1 MYIKSVVIHGFKTF
15 ANKTHIEFG
24 RGVSS
29 VIGPNGCGK
38 SNIIDSIRWV
48 LGEQSAKSL
57 RGGEMTDVISN
68 GNRKRKPSNL
78 CDVTIV
84 LDNEDK
90 ALAIDNVEVAIRRK
104 LFRSGESEYHINGE
118 PARLKDIRELFM
130 DTGIGAKTN
139 TVIEQEQL
147 TKLLQASSKE
157 RKVMIEE
164 AAGISRFRQRRQES
178 ALKLDRVKENMTR
191 LNDIVTEV
199 DKQKRSVATQAS
211 KATRYESMQ
220 KELRKTKLNV
230 AVMQLHGW
238 IGERMTIERKRDA
251 FNVIVETSKQKEGTL
266 QAELQALE
274 TKEIEIEEVMA
285 KLQEEQAGFF
295 REYAEVENAIKDN
308 RTRIEV
314 LEKDIATLEAEI
326 ERFQQELKVSKEKAE
341 GSEPQQE
348 AGSSGNSELDDL
360 DQAIHA
366 LRAKVEQLNLD
377 IQARKTALARSQN
390 WEIEMIREKSHLQNE
405 LIKVESHLEFLNR
418 RLKQVVEKETEL
430 EAKDPE
436 SESQEQVDEVVL
448 RQAKEAEAEKAEL
461 GGKIVT
467 IRHQLKEL
475 EGELRMAVS
484 LTSGKR
490 SRLSLLK
497 EMEEKFE
504 GVGAGVR
511 NILDIYVKQHPDEL
525 YPGGVHG
532 VVADL
537 ITVPEQYVDAL
548 EAALGPRMQNVV
560 FSTAQEAKD
569 AIYFLRKNNF
579 GRATMLPLDRIHPR
593 SKLEGRVLNYPGVK
607 GEAINLVAFDGQYN
621 RLFSHLLNGTL
632 VVDTMD
638 HALSISRDHKVRIVT
653 LEGDLI
659 SPEGAMTGGA
669 KGKDAGILS
678 RKAEIEDLEGSLA
691 ESESDQRSRM
701 SQHESLLNREEKTQ
715 RQLQIVDARLK
726 EMEDKLRMAQQKK
739 AVAER
744 EVLRIRQEKVITR
757 REKENLL
764 QQIADGQA
772 EVDRKKG
779 TLNALTQRPQEAAT
793 QEDKDQLEAL
803 ERDRHESQAQLQER
817 ELKKVS
823 LLERSQ
829 SAQREK
835 EYLLEKIA
843 ELEERLQRRHKII
856 SERSVELDDRRL
868 KLTKDEA
875 RFSELEHQK
884 NTQQSHFFEMKTQ
897 RDEMRARRG
906 VIQKEALENS
916 EGLRKSEHELTN
928 LAVSEERLRVKQEE
942 LFNRIHGEFHV
953 NIEDVY
959 FNMRQAEDPL
969 FAEEE
974 NFAKVIEESHQ
985 RIIELDQK
993 LSSLGNVNF
1002 EAVEELKGIEER
1014 ENELKGQMG
1023 DLTDA
1028 FKKLDTLIK
1037 ELDQKC
1043 NEMFK
1048 ETFDKVND
1056 HFTMMFRRLFSGG
1069 QGRLI
1074 MEKDVNPL
1082 EAGITISA
1090 SPPGKAPKVLSQLS
1104 GGEKVLTTIA
1114 FLFAIFLYKPSPFCI
1129 LDEIDAPLDE
1139 HNVDRLMEAIR
1150 SFTDRCQFLVV
1161 THNRRTMSLS
1171 DVIHGVTMQET
1182 GISNCMTID
1191 LNNLEFNGQEFVPIN
1206 KSTPDSSDEPVAST
1220 INNDNEESV

>member
-1 MYIKSVVIHGFKTF
+1 MYIKSVEIHGFKTF
-15 ANKTHIEFG
+15 ANKTYIEFG

-29 VIGPNGCGK
+29 IIGPNGCGK

-84 LDNEDK
+84 LDNSDK
-90 ALAIDNVEVAIRRK
+90 AFAIDHAEVAIRRK
-104 LFRSGESEYHINGE
+104 LFRNGDSEYHVNNQ

-157 RKVMIEE
+157 RRTMIEE

-191 LNDIVTEV
+191 LTDIVTEV

-211 KATRYESMQ
+211 KATRYDSMQ

-238 IGERMTIERKRDA
+238 VGERMNVERKREILDVQVKD
-251 FNVIVETSKQKEGTL
+251 FKQREFSQQEEMQGLEVKEV
-266 QAELQALE
+266 AL
-274 TKEIEIEEVMA
+274 EEVMA
-285 KLQEEQAGFF
+285 QLQEEQAGFF
-295 REYAEVENAIKDN
+295 KEYAEVENAIKDN
-308 RTRIEV
+308 RTRIDI
-314 LEKDIATLEAEI
+314 LAKDIATLEAEI
-326 ERFQQELKVSKEKAE
+326 ERFQQELKVSKEKTE
-341 GSEPQQE
+341 LTQPRESGE
-348 AGSSGNSELDDL
+348 AKNSELEDL
-360 DQAIHA
+360 ELSIHS
-366 LRAKVEQLNLD
+366 LRAKIEAMAGE
-377 IQARKTALARSQN
+377 IQVRKTALARSQN

-405 LIKVESHLEFLNR
+405 LIKVESHLEFLSR

-436 SESQEQVDEVVL
+436 SESQEQVDEEVL
-448 RQAKEAEAEKAEL
+448 RQAREAEAQKAEL
-461 GGKIVT
+461 NGRMVT

-475 EGELRMAVS
+475 ETELRMAVS

-504 GVGAGVR
+504 GIGAGVR
-511 NILDIYVKQHPDEL
+511 NVLDVYAKKFPDET

-532 VVADL
+532 LVTDL
-537 ITVPEQYVDAL
+537 ITVPENYIDAL

-560 FSTAQEAKD
+560 FTTAQEAKD

-593 SKLEGRVLNYPGVK
+593 PKLEGRVLSYPGVK
-607 GEAINLVAFDGQYN
+607 GEAINLVSFEGQYN

-638 HALSISRDHKVRIVT
+638 HALAISKDHKIRIVT

-659 SPEGAMTGGA
+659 SPEGAMTGGG
-669 KGKDAGILS
+669 KGKDTGILS

-691 ESESDQRSRM
+691 MSESDQRSRM
-701 SQHESLLNREEKTQ
+701 SQHESLLQREEKTQ
-715 RQLQIVDARLK
+715 HQLHVVDARLK

-744 EVLRIRQEKVITR
+744 EVLRIRQEKILVR
-757 REKENLL
+757 REKEQLV
-764 QQIADGQA
+764 QQMSDGQA
-772 EVDRKKG
+772 EVDRKKAS
-779 TLNALTQRPQEAAT
+779 LVALQQRPQEAAT
-793 QEDKDQLEAL
+793 PEDKQQLENL
-803 ERDRHESQAQLQER
+803 ERERNETQALLQER

-823 LLERSQ
+823 VLERSQ

-843 ELEERLQRRHKII
+843 ELEERLQRRRKII
-856 SERSVELDDRRL
+856 AERSVELDQRQVALQR
-868 KLTKDEA
+868 DEG
-875 RFSELEHQK
+875 RFSELETQK
-884 NTQQSHFFEMKTQ
+884 STKQAHFFEMKTQ
-897 RDEMRARRG
+897 RDVMRARRSAL
-906 VIQKEALENS
+906 QKEGLENS
-916 EGLRKSEHELTN
+916 EALRKAEHELTN
-928 LAVSEERLRVKQEE
+928 LAVGEERLRVKQEE
-942 LFNRIHGEFHV
+942 LFNRIHAEFHV
-953 NIEDVY
+953 NVEDIY

-974 NFAKVIEESHQ
+974 NFAKVIEESQ
-985 RIIELDQK
+985 LRIVDLDQK
-993 LSSLGNVNF
+993 LSALGNVNF
-1002 EAVEELKGIEER
+1002 EAVAELKGIEER
-1014 ENELKGQMG
+1014 ESELKGQMN
-1023 DLTDA
+1023 DLTESL
-1028 FKKLDTLIK
+1028 KKLEALVK

-1069 QGRLI
+1069 QGRLL

-1082 EAGITISA
+1082 EAGIAISA

-1150 SFTDRCQFLVV
+1150 SFTDQCQFLVV

-1171 DVIHGVTMQET
+1171 DVIHGVTMQES
-1182 GISNCMTID
+1182 GVSNCMTID
-1191 LNNLEFNGQEFVPIN
+1191 LNSLEFNGQEFVAIQKKDDLN
-1206 KSTPDSSDEPVAST
+1206 HE
-1220 INNDNEESV
+1220 NN